1 MLNYKT
7 KAKLQRLSN
16 KKIAQK
22 VVTKQKIILKNI
34 YIETDVENLRLH
46 FLAHKSER
54 ITPRVKSQARS

>member
-22 VVTKQKIILKNI
+22 VVTKQKIIAQKQFMYVQRI
-34 YIETDVENLRLH
+34 YRNTHVQN
-46 FLAHKSER
+46 
-54 ITPRVKSQARS
+54 